1 MIFKKKDLIDLVTYY
16 FHISATIFRLVLID
30 VIARLVVVK
39 RGYTCFTNTG
49 QSLHQ
54 LYLTDSWDLRAYR
67 ATP

>member
-1 MIFKKKDLIDLVTYY
+1 MIFKKNDLIDLVTYY

-30 VIARLVVVK
+30 VIAWLVVVK
-39 RGYTCFTNTG
+39 RGYTCFTNTV

-54 LYLTDSWDLRAYR
+54 LSLAESWDLRAYR